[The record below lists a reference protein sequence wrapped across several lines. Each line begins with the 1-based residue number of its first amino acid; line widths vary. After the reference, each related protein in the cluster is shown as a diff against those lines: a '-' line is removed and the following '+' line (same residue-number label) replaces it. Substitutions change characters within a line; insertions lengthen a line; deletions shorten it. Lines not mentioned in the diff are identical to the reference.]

1 MIIAFEGLPGAGKTT
16 TTRLLAARLEASC
29 VIESTHNHPFLETV
43 YRDDARH
50 DLEVELAFL
59 LLHASAWRAIDPAAL
74 TVTDFTRVK
83 DLLFARDMLTV
94 PDDLDV
100 FEAAYSR
107 LHQGSVDA
115 DIVIYMRASPEL
127 ALERVRERYEQ
138 DSHRLFEKSMEL
150 ERLRRIEA
158 EYEAHHDE
166 LGQRVLDLELDV
178 LLRAVEVEQTSKERV
193 TEAALE
199 LLVPYLKA

>member
-16 TTRLLAARLEASC
+16 TARLLAARLQASC

-59 LLHASAWRAIDPAAL
+59 LLHASAWRAIDPVAL

-94 PDDLDV
+94 PDDLNV

-107 LHQGSVDA
+107 LHQASVDA

-138 DSHRLFEKSMEL
+138 DSHRLFEKSMEQ

-158 EYEAHHDE
+158 EYETHHDE
-166 LGQRVLDLELDV
+166 LGQRVLDLELDA
-178 LLRAVEVEQTSKERV
+178 LLRPGEVEQTSKERV

-199 LLVPYLKA
+199 LLVPYLKR